1 MVYPFFEEG
10 ENTMSQFLALTP
22 SELAKYRAVRT
33 PRVHIAYA
41 LGEGGRLLR
50 SELPRGVQG
59 GLMGLSDRCGGPLP
73 DDPDALCR
81 ALARECAAHRFGGV
95 VADFEGAVR
104 DDRLRLLSHLGA
116 LLRQNGRRLYVPERF
131 AVPEAAVLICTAIS
145 GGTLRERLSDAAARY
160 GAERIALDVERLAM
174 DFTLPCRSGEGTPLT
189 RKELSDLRERVGAA
203 VFFSEELCADYFS
216 FQQDGKMHF
225 VLFDTAETLRY
236 KLRLG
241 RERGIETSFFM
252 LPEVEDLLG
261 ALFP

>member
-1 MVYPFFEEG
+1 
-10 ENTMSQFLALTP
+10 MSQFLALTP
-22 SELAKYRAVRT
+22 SELPKCRAVRA

-59 GLMGLSDRCGGPLP
+59 GLMGLSDRCAGPLSGL
-73 DDPDALCR
+73 DALCR
-81 ALARECAAHRFGGV
+81 ALTRECAARRFGGV

-104 DDRLRLLSHLGA
+104 KDRLRLLSLLGA
-116 LLRQNGRRLYVPERF
+116 LLRQGGRRLYVPERF
-131 AVPEAAVLICTAIS
+131 AVPEASILIGTAIS
-145 GGTLRERLSDAAARY
+145 GGTLRECLSEATARY
-160 GAERIALDVERLAM
+160 GAERIALDMERLAM
-174 DFTLPCRSGEGTPLT
+174 DFILPCRSGEGTPLT
-189 RKELSDLRERVGAA
+189 REELSALRERVGAA

-216 FQQDGKMHF
+216 FRQDGRMHF

-241 RERGIETSFFM
+241 RERGIETAFFM

-261 ALFP
+261 ELFP